1 MISVTEAKQ
10 IISTTIRHGAVVS
23 RPLIDAV
30 GAVLAEDVFS
40 TADVPYFDQSAM
52 DGYAIRFEERENT
65 LAVREEAAA
74 GETQRKKLQPGEAI
88 RIFTGAPV
96 PDGADA
102 VVMQEKVSREAGALT
117 IHDNQLEK
125 GKNIRP
131 AGSEIRKGQLAMES
145 GSLITPGAI
154 GFLAGA
160 GINNVKIYGHP
171 SVAIIVTG
179 NELVPPGQTLSY
191 GKVFESNSF
200 ALTAAL
206 KRLAAGQISVAH
218 VTDDPRALRT
228 QLHKDLEAFDM
239 VLLTGGISVG
249 KYDFVLDAV
258 TEAGVQQHFHKVKQ
272 KPGKPLYYGTWNNKP
287 VFGLPGNPSSVLT
300 CFFEYVVPAIELLT
314 ARKGLM
320 QVTHARLS
328 KSYAKAAGLTHF
340 LKARLNNGT
349 VETLHAQESYRMSS
363 FAQANCLICV
373 PEETTEIQEGALA
386 EIHLLPV

>member
-10 IISTTIRHGAVVS
+10 IVSTTIGRGAVVS
-23 RPLIDAV
+23 KPLIDAA

-40 TADVPYFDQSAM
+40 TADIPCFDQSAM
-52 DGYAIRFEERENT
+52 DGYAIHFRERQQT
-65 LAVREEAAA
+65 LAVRDEMAA
-74 GETQRKKLQPGEAI
+74 GETQRKKLQAGEAI

-96 PDGADA
+96 PEGADA
-102 VVMQEKVSREAGALT
+102 VVMQEKVSREGKSLV
-117 IHDNQLEK
+117 IHDDQLEK

-131 AGSEIRKGQLAMES
+131 AGSEIRKGELAMES
-145 GSLITPGAI
+145 GSLLTPGAI

-179 NELVPPGQTLSY
+179 NELIPPGQTLSY

-206 KRLAAGQISVAH
+206 KRLGAGQINVVH
-218 VTDDPRALRT
+218 VTDDPKTLKA
-228 QLHKDLEAFDM
+228 QLHKDLQAFDM

-300 CFFEYVVPAIELLT
+300 CFFEYVVLALELLT

-320 QVTHARLS
+320 HVMQAPVS
-328 KSYAKAAGLTHF
+328 KGYVKPAGLTHF
-340 LKARLNNGT
+340 LKAQINNGQ
-349 VETLHAQESYRMSS
+349 VQMLDAQESYRMSS

-373 PEETTEIQEGALA
+373 PEETTAIQEGEPV

>member
-10 IISTTIRHGAVVS
+10 IISTTIRRGAVVS
-23 RPLIDAV
+23 KPLIDAV

-52 DGYAIRFEERENT
+52 DGYAIHFRERKNT
-65 LAVREEAAA
+65 LVVRDEAAA

-102 VVMQEKVSREAGALT
+102 VVMQEKVSREGEALT
-117 IHDNQLEK
+117 IHDDQLEK

-131 AGSEIRKGQLAMES
+131 TGSEIKKGELAMES
-145 GSLITPGAI
+145 GSLLTAGAI

-160 GINNVKIYGHP
+160 GINNVKIYAQP

-206 KRLAAGQISVAH
+206 KRLGAGQTHVAH
-218 VTDDPRALRT
+218 VTDDPRALSA
-228 QLHKDLEAFDM
+228 QLHKDLQAFDM

-300 CFFEYVVPAIELLT
+300 CFFEYVVPAIELMT

-320 QVTHARLS
+320 QVTHAPLS
-328 KSYAKAAGLTHF
+328 KSYSKAAGLTHF
-340 LKARLNNGT
+340 LKARFNNGT
-349 VETLHAQESYRMSS
+349 AETLHAQESYRMSS

-373 PEETTEIQEGALA
+373 PEETTDIQEGELV

>member
-1 MISVTEAKQ
+1 MISVTEATQ

-23 RPLIDAV
+23 RPLIDAA

-131 AGSEIRKGQLAMES
+131 AGSEIRKGELAMKS
-145 GSLITPGAI
+145 GSLLTAGAI

-160 GINNVKIYGHP
+160 GINNVKIYAQP

-179 NELVPPGQTLSY
+179 NELVAPGQSISY
-191 GKVFESNSF
+191 GKVFESNSY

-206 KRLAAGQISVAH
+206 KRLGVEQINVAR
-218 VTDDPRALRT
+218 VTDDPGALNV
-228 QLHKDLEAFDM
+228 QLQKDLRAFDM

-249 KYDFVLDAV
+249 KYDFVLSAV
-258 TEAGVQQHFHKVKQ
+258 TEAGVEQHFHKVKQ

-287 VFGLPGNPSSVLT
+287 VFGLPGNPSLD
-300 CFFEYVVPAIELLT
+300 A
-314 ARKGLM
+314 
-320 QVTHARLS
+320 
-328 KSYAKAAGLTHF
+328 
-340 LKARLNNGT
+340 
-349 VETLHAQESYRMSS
+349 
-363 FAQANCLICV
+363 
-373 PEETTEIQEGALA
+373 
-386 EIHLLPV
+386 